1 MTGGVRVSGLTHRY
15 GTRPVLDAVELTA
28 LDGELVAVVGPT
40 GCGKSTLLRILAGLA
55 VPSSGTA
62 TINGRSTIAT
72 PGLASYMPQ
81 GDTLLPWRTA
91 LQNAVLGARIAR
103 DAAAATTARAR
114 ELFARFGLLGFED
127 AWPRELSGGM
137 RQRVALL
144 RTVLVDR
151 SVVLLDEPFG
161 ALDQLTRVDL
171 QGWLTD
177 LLAET
182 PRTTLLVTHDV
193 DEALRLADAVAVL
206 SPRPGRVV
214 DLIRIDDP
222 RPRHPVRL
230 TEPDFATLKRRV
242 LAALQPA

>member
-1 MTGGVRVSGLTHRY
+1 MTRGVRLSGLTHRY
-15 GTRPVLDAVELTA
+15 GTRPVLDAVDLTA

-40 GCGKSTLLRILAGLA
+40 GCGKSTLLRVLAGLA
-55 VPSSGTA
+55 IPSSGTA
-62 TINGRSTIAT
+62 TIDGDSTVAT
-72 PGLASYMPQ
+72 PGLAAYMPQ

-91 LQNAVLGARIAR
+91 LQNAVLGARVAR
-103 DAAAATTARAR
+103 DDTTATAARAR

-177 LLAET
+177 LLA
-182 PRTTLLVTHDV
+182 D
-193 DEALRLADAVAVL
+193 DAPHHAA
-206 SPRPGRVV
+206 R
-214 DLIRIDDP
+214 DP
-222 RPRHPVRL
+222 
-230 TEPDFATLKRRV
+230 
-242 LAALQPA
+242 

>member
-15 GTRPVLDAVELTA
+15 GTLPVLDAVELTA

-40 GCGKSTLLRILAGLA
+40 GCGKSTLLRVLAGLA
-55 VPSSGTA
+55 TPSSGTA
-62 TINGRSTIAT
+62 TINGRSAIAT

-81 GDTLLPWRTA
+81 GDSLLPWRTA

-103 DAAAATTARAR
+103 DDTTATAARAR

-177 LLAET
+177 LLADT

>member
-15 GTRPVLDAVELTA
+15 GTRPVLDAVDLTA
-28 LDGELVAVVGPT
+28 LDGELLAVVGPT

-55 VPSSGTA
+55 TPSSGTA
-62 TINGRSTIAT
+62 TIDGRSTVGA
-72 PGLASYMPQ
+72 PGLAAYMPQ

-103 DAAAATTARAR
+103 DDTTASAARAR
-114 ELFARFGLLGFED
+114 ELFARFGLLGFEE

-151 SVVLLDEPFG
+151 PVVLLDEPFG

-177 LLAET
+177 LLADT

-214 DLIRIDDP
+214 DLVRIDDP

-230 TEPDFATLKRRV
+230 TEPDFAMLKRRV

>member
-15 GTRPVLDAVELTA
+15 GTRLALDAVDLTV
-28 LDGELVAVVGPT
+28 LEGELVAIVGPT
-40 GCGKSTLLRILAGLA
+40 GCGKSTLLRVLAGLNT
-55 VPSSGTA
+55 PSSGTA
-62 TINGRSTIAT
+62 TIDGRSVIGT
-72 PGLASYMPQ
+72 PGLAAYMPQ

-91 LQNAVLGARIAR
+91 LQNAVLGARIGRGETAE
-103 DAAAATTARAR
+103 TGARAR
-114 ELFARFGLLGFED
+114 DLFARFGLLGFEE

-151 SVVLLDEPFG
+151 PVVLLDEPFG
-161 ALDQLTRVDL
+161 ALDQLTRIDL
-171 QGWLTD
+171 QGWLAD
-177 LLAET
+177 LLADA

-193 DEALRLADAVAVL
+193 DEALRLADTVAVL

-214 DLIRIDDP
+214 DLIRLEDP
-222 RPRHPVRL
+222 RPRQPLRL
-230 TEPDFATLKRRV
+230 TDPDFAILKRRV

>member
-1 MTGGVRVSGLTHRY
+1 MTRGVRVSGLTHRY
-15 GTRPVLDAVELTA
+15 GTRLVLDAVDLTA
-28 LDGELVAVVGPT
+28 LDGELVVVVGPT
-40 GCGKSTLLRILAGLA
+40 GCGKSTLLRVLAGLA
-55 VPSSGTA
+55 IPSSGTA
-62 TINGRSTIAT
+62 TIDGDSTIAT
-72 PGLASYMPQ
+72 PGLAAYMPQ

-91 LQNAVLGARIAR
+91 LQNAVLGARVAR
-103 DAAAATTARAR
+103 DDTIATAARAR

-161 ALDQLTRVDL
+161 ALDQITRVDL
-171 QGWLTD
+171 QGWLAH

-182 PRTTLLVTHDV
+182 PRTTVLVTHDV
-193 DEALRLADAVAVL
+193 DEALRLADAVVVL

-222 RPRHPVRL
+222 RPRDPVRL
-230 TEPDFATLKRRV
+230 TEPDFAMLKRRI